1 MNWIKVT
8 DRLPE
13 SHSIVLVCTGDGD
26 MSICLYVANE
36 FTVYNCSSCDSG
48 YKHGVYDVTHW
59 AELPDPP
66 IPID

>member
-13 SHSIVLVCTGDGD
+13 NHSIVLVCTDDGD
-26 MSICLYVANE
+26 MSICLYVAKE
-36 FTVYNCSSCDSG
+36 FTVRNCTSCDSG
-48 YKHGVYDVTHW
+48 YTHHVYDVTYW

-66 IPID
+66 IPVD